1 MLTDWII
8 KLKHDLIFISTSTC
22 THFCKINFP
31 VDFNKK
37 KYVHVQGYDKCK
49 KKQV

>member
-8 KLKHDLIFISTSTC
+8 KLKYGLIFISTFMCS
-22 THFCKINFP
+22 HFCKINFP

-37 KYVHVQGYDKCK
+37 YIHAQGYNKRK
-49 KKQV
+49 KMQV